1 MGAELNG
8 GQAFGP
14 QHQPEEHPLD
24 GLAKEVAS
32 GTISRRGALKVMGGA
47 ALGLLVLPVLPS
59 RASAAG
65 KLQPAPNIV
74 QPASSAPSVEVPKQ
88 PTATGTGGAVATVD
102 HDASKVGMQI
112 LREGG
117 NATDAAIATAA
128 ALGVTEPYSC
138 GIGGGGFMVV
148 YDASDGSVST
158 IDSREAAPDAFK
170 PDSFID
176 PDTGEP
182 IPFNERVTSGLGVGV
197 PGTIRAWEQ
206 ALGRFG
212 SKPLSKLLQP
222 SIRLAARGFVVDQIY
237 RQQTLD
243 NLDRFRDFTST
254 RKTFLRKGNAPAV
267 GSTFRNP
274 DLAATYSRIAD
285 GGASAFYSSRI
296 AQAIVDTVQ
305 NPPIVDGSTRDVRP
319 GLMTTTDL
327 SNYRS
332 IERAPTVSSYRGLQV
347 YGMGPPSSGGT
358 TVGEALN
365 ILEGYP
371 IADPPRDE
379 ALHYY
384 LEASRYAFADRGKY
398 LGDPAYVYVP
408 LKGLLSDGFAAE
420 RRSLITDQAAKSPV
434 ELGDPYPYD
443 GGTGSVKVK
452 ASTAVEGPST
462 THLTVSDRWGN
473 IVSYTFTI
481 EQTGGSAI
489 TVPGYGFI
497 LNNELTDFE
506 PVPGLANSPEGGKR
520 PRSSISP
527 TIITRDDGTPIVAL
541 GSPGGSTII
550 TTALQVL
557 VNDLDFGMT
566 LPEAIA
572 APRASQRNTA
582 TTSAEPA
589 FLNTPEAARLESL
602 HGQSFTSTPEIG
614 AATGVAFLPGGR
626 GGTVQAAAEPVRRG
640 GGSALVENPVP

>member
-1 MGAELNG
+1 MNRSLARLLTLVLLVA
-8 GQAFGP
+8 AFGLA
-14 QHQPEEHPLD
+14 HP
-24 GLAKEVAS
+24 AS
-32 GTISRRGALKVMGGA
+32 G
-47 ALGLLVLPVLPS
+47 
-59 RASAAG
+59 
-65 KLQPAPNIV
+65 APT
-74 QPASSAPSVEVPKQ
+74 VETPKQ

-102 HDASKVGMQI
+102 LAASRVGMQV

-117 NATDAAIATAA
+117 NATDAAVATAA
-128 ALGVTEPYSC
+128 TLGVTEPYSC

-148 YDASDGSVST
+148 YDAEAGSVST
-158 IDSREAAPDAFK
+158 IDSRETAPAAFE

-182 IPFNERVTSGLGVGV
+182 IPFDERVTSGLGVGV
-197 PGTIRAWEQ
+197 PGTIRGWEQ

-212 SKPLSKLLQP
+212 TKPLSELLQP
-222 SIRLAARGFVVDQIY
+222 SIKLAARGFVVDQTY

-254 RKTFLRKGNAPAV
+254 RETFLRKGNAPAV

-285 GGASAFYSSRI
+285 GGGSAFYSGRT
-296 AQAIVDTVQ
+296 ARAIVDTVQ
-305 NPPIVDGSTRDVRP
+305 NPPVVDGSTREVRP

-327 SNYRS
+327 SGYRS
-332 IERAPTVSSYRGLQV
+332 LERAPTVSTYRGLQV
-347 YGMGPPSSGGT
+347 YGMGPPSSGGS
-358 TVGEALN
+358 TVGETLN
-365 ILEGYP
+365 ILEGYSM
-371 IADPPRDE
+371 ATLPRDD

-384 LEASRYAFADRGKY
+384 LEASRYAYADRGAY

-408 LKGLLSDGFAAE
+408 LKGLLSKDFATE
-420 RRSLITDQAAKSPV
+420 RRALITGQAAKSPV
-434 ELGDPYPYD
+434 EPGNPYPYD
-443 GGTGSVKVK
+443 GSGGNGSVSL
-452 ASTAVEGPST
+452 STATEGPST
-462 THLTVSDRWGN
+462 THLTVSDKWGN

-489 TVPGYGFI
+489 TVPRHGFI

-506 PVPGLANSPEGGKR
+506 PVPGLANSPDGGKR

-527 TIITRDDGTPIVAL
+527 TIVTDNSAPVVAL

-550 TTALQVL
+550 TTVLQVL

-572 APRASQRNTA
+572 APRASQRNTP
-582 TTSAEPA
+582 TTSAEPE
-589 FLNTPEAARLESL
+589 FLNSPEAALLVSE

-614 AATGVAFLPGGR
+614 AATGIAFLP

>member
-1 MGAELNG
+1 MNSS
-8 GQAFGP
+8 
-14 QHQPEEHPLD
+14 
-24 GLAKEVAS
+24 LA
-32 GTISRRGALKVMGGA
+32 R
-47 ALGLLVLPVLPS
+47 VLPIVILAAVL
-59 RASAAG
+59 G
-65 KLQPAPNIV
+65 IV
-74 QPASSAPSVEVPKQ
+74 QPASSAPSVEAPKQ

-102 HDASKVGMQI
+102 HDASQVGMQV

-117 NATDAAIATAA
+117 NATDAAVATAA

-148 YDASDGSVST
+148 YDADKGSVST
-158 IDSREAAPDAFK
+158 IDSREAAPDAFE
-170 PDSFID
+170 PASLID
-176 PDTGEP
+176 ADTGAP
-182 IPFNERVTSGLGVGV
+182 IPFDERVTSGLGVGV
-197 PGTIRAWEQ
+197 PGTIRGWEQ
-206 ALGRFG
+206 ALDRFG
-212 SKPLSKLLQP
+212 SKPLSELLQP
-222 SIRLAARGFVVDQIY
+222 SIRLAARGFVVDQTY

-243 NLDRFRDFTST
+243 NLARFRDFTST

-274 DLAATYSRIAD
+274 NLAATYSRVAE
-285 GGASAFYSSRI
+285 GSGSAFYSGRT

-305 NPPIVDGSTRDVRP
+305 NPPAVETRKVRP
-319 GLMTTTDL
+319 GLMTTKDL
-327 SNYRS
+327 SDYRS
-332 IERAPTVSSYRGLQV
+332 LERAPTESSYRGLQV
-347 YGMGPPSSGGT
+347 YGMGPPSSGGS

-371 IADPPRDE
+371 MADLPRDDRDD
-379 ALHYY
+379 ALHYF

-408 LKGLLSDGFAAE
+408 LTGLLSDGFAAE

-434 ELGDPYPYD
+434 APGDPYPYD
-443 GGTGSVKVK
+443 GGTGSVNMKS
-452 ASTAVEGPST
+452 STAMEGPST
-462 THLTVSDRWGN
+462 THLTVSDKWGN
-473 IVSYTFTI
+473 VVSYTFTI

-489 TVPGYGFI
+489 TVPGHGFI

-506 PVPGLANSPEGGKR
+506 PVPGLPNSPDGGKR
-520 PRSSISP
+520 PRSSMSP
-527 TIITRDDGTPIVAL
+527 TIVTRDDGTPVVAL

-589 FLNTPEAARLESL
+589 FLNTPEAALLKSQ

-614 AATGVAFLPGGR
+614 AATGIAFLP

-640 GGSALVENPVP
+640 GGSALVENSVP